1 MTRQFQDPCL
11 EAEAKATPN
20 LSLQTAADQD
30 RLPASS
36 IPMRCSEKGCVFP
49 AARATKGKCLD
60 HDRRY
65 CVPELFHSFQP
76 TMLLMDQAKYI
87 LPDSEFEDSRHLD
100 RRRLADDRLAAFEEA
115 T

>member
-11 EAEAKATPN
+11 DAQTKPTPN
-20 LSLQTAADQD
+20 LSLQTGSDQD

-36 IPMRCSEKGCVFP
+36 VPLRCSEKGCVFP
-49 AARATKGKCLD
+49 ATRQTTGKCLD
-60 HDRRY
+60 HDRRH

-76 TMLLMDQAKYI
+76 TMLLLDQGKYI
-87 LPDSEFEDSRHLD
+87 LPHSEFEDTRHLD
-100 RRRLADDRLAAFEEA
+100 RRRLADDRLAAFQEE